1 MIQNIVFDR
10 LFIFFIIF
18 TIIRLVSKKPQIIC
32 KNHDNF
38 QTTYVS
44 RYTQYARMNNLKKLA
59 YIPNTL
65 NTYVSFPANTILYVQ
80 QTKKKNGEL
89 WLKVYGNTI
98 ANYPCEGWIK
108 YNKL

>member
-18 TIIRLVSKKPQIIC
+18 SIIRLVSKKPQIIC